1 MRYLAFILLFVNLF
15 CSTVSGLDKRI
26 DEPIKVGIYEDTPY
40 ITINSNNEITGYY
53 IEFLE
58 LIKKEGNIDYE
69 LVVSDFSDLLT
80 QLENGNIDILMG
92 LDSTGDRQENFLFN
106 NYKVSFETHTINTN
120 KNINYGDFS
129 KLEGMTIGLIE
140 DCASSN
146 CVLSFLENKEIRNLT
161 PIYAKSFHEL
171 ENLLKNGSIDIMVG
185 SSASASSNCVLSFLE
200 NKEIRNLTPIYAKS
214 FHELENLL
222 KNGSIDIMVGSS
234 ARPTKYKS
242 IYNFESHPVYIGAN
256 KNNLHIINYIDN
268 QIEKMSLRENNL
280 IVSLYDKYFHP
291 EHRIQKVKSNI
302 LFFLLTILIILF
314 YFLFIKSKIKKFKT
328 QKKIRYEMANDKYL
342 IYYQP
347 ILNPHTNKIIG
358 FEGLLRLLVDDNKVL
373 SPYHFIKEIEDND
386 MLFEVSLWILQRII
400 KAYPLISNHINN
412 ENNLYI
418 SMNLSLNEI
427 RDENFVNSAI
437 EILSKSNIGPNKICL
452 EIVENVKIDK
462 LDVLTASIKKL
473 KDAGFKIAIDDFGI
487 EYSNLDV
494 LKKLDFDIVKLD
506 KYFVDDLYS
515 CEIKQEVI
523 RFVSKIA
530 TVTNRSLVIEGV
542 EEEYQLDLIKSIENS
557 KLYIQGYFYSKPLT
571 LEEILNT

>member
-1 MRYLAFILLFVNLF
+1 MIYLRLRYLAFILLFVNLF

-58 LIKKEGNIDYE
+58 LIKKEGNVDYE
-69 LVVSDFSDLLT
+69 LVVSDFSYLLT

-140 DCASSN
+140 DC
-146 CVLSFLENKEIRNLT
+146 
-161 PIYAKSFHEL
+161 
-171 ENLLKNGSIDIMVG
+171 
-185 SSASASSNCVLSFLE
+185 ASSNCVLSFLE

-328 QKKIRYEMANDKYL
+328 QKKIRYGLDTDKYL
-342 IYYQP
+342 VYYQP

-386 MLFEVSLWILQRII
+386 MLFEVSLWILQKII
-400 KAYPLISNHINN
+400 KAYPLIS
-412 ENNLYI
+412 
-418 SMNLSLNEI
+418 
-427 RDENFVNSAI
+427 
-437 EILSKSNIGPNKICL
+437 
-452 EIVENVKIDK
+452 
-462 LDVLTASIKKL
+462 
-473 KDAGFKIAIDDFGI
+473 
-487 EYSNLDV
+487 
-494 LKKLDFDIVKLD
+494 
-506 KYFVDDLYS
+506 
-515 CEIKQEVI
+515 
-523 RFVSKIA
+523 
-530 TVTNRSLVIEGV
+530 
-542 EEEYQLDLIKSIENS
+542 
-557 KLYIQGYFYSKPLT
+557 KPY
-571 LEEILNT
+571 

>member
-1 MRYLAFILLFVNLF
+1 MRYLSFILLFVNLF

-58 LIKKEGNIDYE
+58 LIKKEGKVSYE
-69 LVVSDFSDLLT
+69 LVVSDFPDLLT

-92 LDSTGDRQENFLFN
+92 LDSTEDRQENFLFN
-106 NYKVSFETHTINTN
+106 NYKVSFETHTIDTN

-140 DCASSN
+140 NCASSN
-146 CVLSFLENKEIRNLT
+146 CVLSFLE
-161 PIYAKSFHEL
+161 
-171 ENLLKNGSIDIMVG
+171 G
-185 SSASASSNCVLSFLE
+185 
-200 NKEIRNLTPIYAKS
+200 KEIRNLTPIYAKS

-268 QIEKMSLRENNL
+268 QIEKISLRENNL

-291 EHRIQKVKSNI
+291 EHRIQKVKINI
-302 LFFLLTILIILF
+302 LFFLLIILLILF

-386 MLFEVSLWILQRII
+386 MLFEVSLWILQKII

-462 LDVLTASIKKL
+462 LDVLNNSIKKL

-557 KLYIQGYFYSKPLT
+557 KLYIQGYFYSKPLP

>member
-1 MRYLAFILLFVNLF
+1 MRYLTLILLFVNLF
-15 CSTVSGLDKRI
+15 CSTISGFDKRI

-58 LIKKEGNIDYE
+58 LIKEEGKVSYE
-69 LVVSDFSDLLT
+69 LVVSDFPDLLT

-92 LDSTGDRQENFLFN
+92 LASTEDRQEKFIFN
-106 NYKVSFETHTINTN
+106 NHKVSVEAHTINTN
-120 KNINYGDFS
+120 RDINYGDLS

-140 DCASSN
+140 NSASSN
-146 CVLSFLENKEIRNLT
+146 YVLNFLENKGIKNLT
-161 PIYAKSFHEL
+161 PLYAKNFDVL
-171 ENLLKNGSIDIMVG
+171 DALLN
-185 SSASASSNCVLSFLE
+185 
-200 NKEIRNLTPIYAKS
+200 
-214 FHELENLL
+214 
-222 KNGSIDIMVGSS
+222 NGSIDIMVGSS
-234 ARPTKYKS
+234 ARATKHKS
-242 IYNFESHPVYIGAN
+242 IFNFESNPVYIGAN
-256 KNNLHIINYIDN
+256 KNNIHILNYIDS
-268 QIEKMSLRENNL
+268 QIEKISLRENNL

-291 EHRIQKVKSNI
+291 EYKIEKVKSNI
-302 LFFLLTILIILF
+302 LLLLLIILLIIF
-314 YFLFIKSKIKKFKT
+314 YFVFIKYKMKKFKI
-328 QKKIRYEMANDKYL
+328 QKKIKYQMDNDKYL
-342 IYYQP
+342 VYYQP

-358 FEGLLRLLVDDNKVL
+358 FEGLLRLMVKDNKIL
-373 SPYHFIKEIEDND
+373 SPYHFLKEIEDND
-386 MLFEVSLWILQRII
+386 MLFEISLWILKRIV

-412 ENNLYI
+412 ETTFYI

-462 LDVLTASIKKL
+462 LDVLNTSIKKL

-557 KLYIQGYFYSKPLT
+557 KLYIQGYLYSKPLS